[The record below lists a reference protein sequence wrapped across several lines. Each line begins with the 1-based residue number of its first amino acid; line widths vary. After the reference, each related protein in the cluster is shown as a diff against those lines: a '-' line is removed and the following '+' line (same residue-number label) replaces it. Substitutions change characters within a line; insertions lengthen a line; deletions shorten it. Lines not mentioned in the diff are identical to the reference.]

1 MLETEK
7 ETINNKHKDRLFN
20 YIFGREENRKWT
32 LQLYNAVNGSH
43 YEDASA
49 IEFNTLE
56 DVLYIGMRNDTS
68 FLVSDVMSVY
78 EHQSSYNP
86 NMPLRMMQYV
96 GNLYSKYLA
105 RNKLNKYGSSLIKL
119 PTPKLVVF
127 YNGRTDV
134 DDEVILKLTDSF
146 DENSR
151 ALSDIEVKVRM
162 LNINYG
168 RNADLLRACKPLE
181 EYSWF
186 INRINE
192 ILFDQ
197 DPKDIVIATK
207 TAIDEIPM
215 DFEIRSFLISHKA
228 EVTGMLDTEYNEAE
242 IKELFVEEGLQ
253 KGIIGCVE
261 LLRSL
266 GLDDVVIA
274 EKIIQQYSLTK
285 EEAAK
290 YLN

>member
-197 DPKDIVIATK
+197 DPRDIVIATK

>member
-1 MLETEK
+1 ML
-7 ETINNKHKDRLFN
+7 
-20 YIFGREENRKWT
+20 
-32 LQLYNAVNGSH
+32 
-43 YEDASA
+43 
-49 IEFNTLE
+49 
-56 DVLYIGMRNDTS
+56 
-68 FLVSDVMSVY
+68 
-78 EHQSSYNP
+78 SS
-86 NMPLRMMQYV
+86 
-96 GNLYSKYLA
+96 SW
-105 RNKLNKYGSSLIKL
+105 
-119 PTPKLVVF
+119 
-127 YNGRTDV
+127 
-134 DDEVILKLTDSF
+134 
-146 DENSR
+146 
-151 ALSDIEVKVRM
+151 
-162 LNINYG
+162 NYG

-197 DPKDIVIATK
+197 DPRDIVIATK

>member
-253 KGIIGCVE
+253 KGIIGCIE

-266 GLDDVVIA
+266 GLNDVVIA
-274 EKIIQQYSLTK
+274 EKIMQQYSLTK

>member
-7 ETINNKHKDRLFN
+7 GTINNKHKDRLFN

>member
-134 DDEVILKLTDSF
+134 DDEVIFKLTDSF

-274 EKIIQQYSLTK
+274 EKIMQQYSLTK

>member
-1 MLETEK
+1 LLETEK

-197 DPKDIVIATK
+197 DPRDIVIATK

-274 EKIIQQYSLTK
+274 EKIMQQYSLTK

>member
-1 MLETEK
+1 MKNHLC
-7 ETINNKHKDRLFN
+7 FN
-20 YIFGREENRKWT
+20 LK
-32 LQLYNAVNGSH
+32 
-43 YEDASA
+43 
-49 IEFNTLE
+49 
-56 DVLYIGMRNDTS
+56 
-68 FLVSDVMSVY
+68 
-78 EHQSSYNP
+78 
-86 NMPLRMMQYV
+86 
-96 GNLYSKYLA
+96 K
-105 RNKLNKYGSSLIKL
+105 
-119 PTPKLVVF
+119 
-127 YNGRTDV
+127 
-134 DDEVILKLTDSF
+134 ILKISF
-146 DENSR
+146 CFCAIIFFGFGISGIDHQCQSHT
-151 ALSDIEVKVRM
+151 
-162 LNINYG
+162 NYG

-253 KGIIGCVE
+253 KGIIGCIE

-274 EKIIQQYSLTK
+274 EKIMQQYSLTK

>member
-274 EKIIQQYSLTK
+274 EKIMQQYSLTK